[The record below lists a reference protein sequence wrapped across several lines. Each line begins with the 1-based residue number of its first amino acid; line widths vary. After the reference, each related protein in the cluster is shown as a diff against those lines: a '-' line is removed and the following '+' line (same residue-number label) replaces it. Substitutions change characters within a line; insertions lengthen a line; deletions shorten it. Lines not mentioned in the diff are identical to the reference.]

1 MLGIIGAMEEEVN
14 EILALMKVEKEY
26 QECNYHFYEGFL
38 GKKEV
43 VVVQG
48 GIGKVNAAISATLL
62 LKNFDID
69 HVINVGSAGGLDL
82 KENVGD
88 VIISEKVVHHDVDVT
103 AFGHPYGQIPDKPLY
118 YEADPALISY
128 AKEIF
133 EHNGLTVYSGLI
145 VSGDQFVARKD
156 QVDAIKEHFPDAL
169 CSEME
174 AATVAQVC
182 TVFNKPFIIA
192 RGLSDIFDKG
202 SSSIQFDQYLKE
214 AAKSSAHMCYDLAQK
229 LI

>member
-48 GIGKVNAAISATLL
+48 GIGKVNDAILATLL

-88 VIISEKVVHHDVDVT
+88 VIISEKVVHHEGITFVNPGS
-103 AFGHPYGQIPDKPLY
+103 AMINRGSYGY
-118 YEADPALISY
+118 GTY
-128 AKEIF
+128 AIIDTEPFNVIF
-133 EHNGLTVYSGLI
+133 YDNQDHHICNQEVLNEGMQL
-145 VSGDQFVARKD
+145 
-156 QVDAIKEHFPDAL
+156 
-169 CSEME
+169 
-174 AATVAQVC
+174 
-182 TVFNKPFIIA
+182 
-192 RGLSDIFDKG
+192 
-202 SSSIQFDQYLKE
+202 LKE
-214 AAKSSAHMCYDLAQK
+214 FKK
-229 LI
+229 LVKNIK